1 MYDKDDSH
9 TLKGMVMMKTIGQY
23 HVMWKDSIVSCTFTP
38 RYQRQA
44 KGKDKRRSG
53 SHPGYDDNSPALE
66 PAVGD
71 RVEVDI
77 RDGNGRITA
86 VLPRSSQLSRRSAVP
101 MPTARAHEQ
110 VIAANVDL
118 VVPVIAAAEPPPKW
132 NLLDRYLTSAEANDL
147 PAVVC
152 LTKVDLVT
160 DAAGGLDE
168 TIQQAAE
175 LYRHIGYQAI
185 LVSAVSGEGIAEL
198 AAALKG
204 SLSVLVGK
212 SGVGKT
218 SLLNALQP
226 GLGGRVTQVSRLT
239 GKGRHTTTGL
249 QIFQLDFGG
258 ALIDTPGTR
267 EFGLWDLPPDE
278 LADYFIEMREYH
290 VKCRF
295 GLGCRH
301 RDEPGCAVRQAVME
315 EKISPQ
321 RYASYLKL
329 LEDI

>member
-1 MYDKDDSH
+1 MYNKDDNQP
-9 TLKGMVMMKTIGQY
+9 LNGLVMMKTIGQVY
-23 HVMWKDSIVSCTFTP
+23 VMLSGSIVPCTIAP

-44 KGKDKRRSG
+44 DDTHKRRPGKNYVHDAG
-53 SHPGYDDNSPALE
+53 SLAFE

-132 NLLDRYLTSAEANDL
+132 NLLDRYLTAAEANDL

-152 LTKVDLVT
+152 VTKVDLVT
-160 DAAGGLDE
+160 GVASGLDE

-175 LYRHIGYQAI
+175 LYRHIGYRVI

-198 AAALKG
+198 GAALKDR
-204 SLSVLVGK
+204 LSVLVGK

-226 GLGGRVTQVSRLT
+226 GLGGRVAQVSWLT
-239 GKGRHTTTGL
+239 GKGRHTTTGV
-249 QIFQLDFGG
+249 QVFPLDFGG

-278 LADYFIEMREYH
+278 LADYFVEMRAYR

-295 GLGCRH
+295 GVGCRH
-301 RDEPGCAVRQAVME
+301 RDEPGCAVRLAVME

-329 LEDI
+329 LEDM

>member
-1 MYDKDDSH
+1 MYNKNDH
-9 TLKGMVMMKTIGQY
+9 QPLNGMVMMKTIGQV
-23 HVMWKDSIVSCTFTP
+23 HVIWNGSIVPCTIAS
-38 RYQRQA
+38 RYQQQA
-44 KGKDKRRSG
+44 ADTSQRRTGKRNSHDAG
-53 SHPGYDDNSPALE
+53 SVALE

-110 VIAANVDL
+110 VIAANVDQ
-118 VVPVIAAAEPPPKW
+118 VIPVIAAAEPPPKW
-132 NLLDRYLTSAEANDL
+132 NLLDRYLTAAEANDL

-160 DAAGGLDE
+160 GAAGGLDE
-168 TIQQAAE
+168 RMQQAAD
-175 LYRHIGYQAI
+175 LYRHIGYRVI
-185 LVSAVSGEGIAEL
+185 PVSVVSGEGIAEL
-198 AAALKG
+198 AAVLQG
-204 SLSVLVGK
+204 HLSVLVGK

-226 GLGGRVTQVSRLT
+226 GLGGRVVQVSWLT
-239 GKGRHTTTGL
+239 GKGRHTTTGV
-249 QIFQLDFGG
+249 QIFPLDFGG

-267 EFGLWDLPPDE
+267 EFGIWDLPPDE
-278 LADYFIEMREYH
+278 LSDYFVEMRAYR

-329 LEDI
+329 LDNM